1 MKKQSHKKGFTII
14 EVVLVLAIA
23 GLIFLMVFVA
33 LPALQRNQRDT
44 QRRDDY
50 GMLSSAIT
58 SYSANNG
65 GRLYKLAGASGFTT
79 GGKNENL
86 DAKKYINESGQDPNR
101 KDYKL
106 KAYMYT
112 TYNSL
117 ADNNKIPQE
126 SEVFIVI
133 GADCSGTNSST
144 GGDAPAAAANNK
156 FAVYGYVESGNG
168 TYCTSSQ

>member
-1 MKKQSHKKGFTII
+1 MAKNNIKSKKGFTII

-58 SYSANNG
+58 NYSANNG
-65 GRLYKLAGASGFTT
+65 GRIYKLANAANF
-79 GGKNENL
+79 GKPGTNESL
-86 DAKKYINESGQDPNR
+86 DAKKFINETGQDPNR

-106 KAYMYT
+106 KAYMISSFG
-112 TYNSL
+112 N
-117 ADNNKIPQE
+117 DVVPGE
-126 SEVFIVI
+126 SEVYIVI
-133 GADCSGTNSST
+133 GADCSGTNATT
-144 GGDAPAAAANNK
+144 GGDYPKKAANNK
-156 FAVYGYVESGNG
+156 FAIYGYMESGNQ
-168 TYCTSSQ
+168 TYCSTSQ